1 MSVESSANARWY
13 LYNAGRRWKNLR
25 RRVSEKPDHRGDLL
39 ARVPRGGVCAE
50 IGVWQGEFSVRILAM
65 TAPSKLHLIDPWTF
79 QPEFRARGYGGK
91 VAKSQAEM
99 DRLYEQVRA
108 RFATLANVAIYRDTS
123 VHALGE
129 FRDGFFD
136 WVYIDG
142 NHYYD
147 YVRTDLHLAL
157 QKVRPGGLI
166 TGDDYDWGASDGF
179 PVRRAVH
186 DFLRDNAIGTKVQIM
201 GSQFLINRP

>member
-1 MSVESSANARWY
+1 MSVELAATARWY
-13 LYNAGRRWKNLR
+13 LYNARRRWKNLR
-25 RRVSEKPDHRGDLL
+25 RHVSKKPDYRGDLL

-50 IGVWQGEFSVRILAM
+50 IGVWQGEFSSRILEL
-65 TAPSKLHLIDPWTF
+65 TAPSKLHLIDPWAF
-79 QPEFRARGYGGK
+79 QPEFSARGYGGR

-99 DRLYEQVRA
+99 DRLYERVRA
-108 RFATLANVAIYRDTS
+108 RFATRANVAIHRDTS
-123 VHALGE
+123 THGLGE

-147 YVRTDLHLAL
+147 YVREDLHLAL

-166 TGDDYDWGASDGF
+166 TGDDYDWGALEGF
-179 PVRRAVH
+179 PVRQAVH
-186 DFLRDNAIGTKVQIM
+186 DFLRDHAIGNEIQIL
-201 GSQFLINRP
+201 GSQFLIKRP